1 MDMKKAK
8 LMVMMLLCSVMAA
21 AFAGNENETEMGTD
35 KTNSTI
41 PAWEFIYSV
50 AQPTEQQLDQIS
62 GNAEFSKQTS
72 FLFDQLKG
80 LCVKRIPVVPGDPTT
95 RIVIKKGDLFNAA
108 KRVSKGLEEDV
119 NDHKMSEAEA
129 TEKMNQ
135 VLNVAISAFYSEDS
149 KSFEKALRNNKKD
162 YNQLVALFSKVAL
175 K

>member
-8 LMVMMLLCSVMAA
+8 LMMLMLLCSVMAV
-21 AFAGNENETEMGTD
+21 FAGNENEMGTD
-35 KTNSTI
+35 KTNSTV

-62 GNAEFSKQTS
+62 ENAEFSKQTS
-72 FLFDQLKG
+72 FLFNQLKG

-95 RIVIKKGDLFNAA
+95 RIVIKKGELFNAV
-108 KRVSKGLEEDV
+108 KRVSKGLEEEV
-119 NDHKMSEAEA
+119 KDHNMSETEA
-129 TEKMNQ
+129 TGKMNQ

>member
-1 MDMKKAK
+1 
-8 LMVMMLLCSVMAA
+8 
-21 AFAGNENETEMGTD
+21 MGTD
-35 KTNSTI
+35 KTNSTV

-119 NDHKMSEAEA
+119 KDHKMSETEA

-149 KSFEKALRNNKKD
+149 KSFEKALKTTRKTISSFVPCF
-162 YNQLVALFSKVAL
+162 LRWS
-175 K
+175 

>member
-8 LMVMMLLCSVMAA
+8 LMMLMLLCSVMAV
-21 AFAGNENETEMGTD
+21 FAGNENEMGTD
-35 KTNSTI
+35 KTNSTV

-50 AQPTEQQLDQIS
+50 AQPTEQQLDQIA
-62 GNAEFSKQTS
+62 GNVEFSKQTS

-119 NDHKMSEAEA
+119 RIIKCQKQRQPE
-129 TEKMNQ
+129 
-135 VLNVAISAFYSEDS
+135 
-149 KSFEKALRNNKKD
+149 R
-162 YNQLVALFSKVAL
+162 
-175 K
+175 

>member
-8 LMVMMLLCSVMAA
+8 LMMLMLLCSVMAV
-21 AFAGNENETEMGTD
+21 FAGNENEMGTD
-35 KTNSTI
+35 KTNSTV

-62 GNAEFSKQTS
+62 ENAEFSKQTS
-72 FLFDQLKG
+72 FLFNQLKG

-95 RIVIKKGDLFNAA
+95 RIVIKKGELFNAV
-108 KRVSKGLEEDV
+108 KRVSKGLEEEV
-119 NDHKMSEAEA
+119 KDHKMSETEA
-129 TEKMNQ
+129 TGKMNQ

>member
-8 LMVMMLLCSVMAA
+8 LMMLMLLCSVMAV
-21 AFAGNENETEMGTD
+21 FAGNENEMGTD
-35 KTNSTI
+35 KTNSTV

-50 AQPTEQQLDQIS
+50 AQPTEQQLDQIA
-62 GNAEFSKQTS
+62 GNVEFSKQTS

-119 NDHKMSEAEA
+119 KDHQMSETEA
-129 TEKMNQ
+129 TGKMNQ

-149 KSFEKALRNNKKD
+149 KSFEKALKNSKKD
-162 YNQLVALFSKVAL
+162 YKQLCALFSKVVL

>member
-1 MDMKKAK
+1 MKKVR
-8 LMVMMLLCSVMAA
+8 LMLLMLLCSVMAA
-21 AFAGNENETEMGTD
+21 FAGNENEMGTD
-35 KTNSTI
+35 KTNSTV

-162 YNQLVALFSKVAL
+162 YQQLCALFSKVAL

>member
-8 LMVMMLLCSVMAA
+8 LMMLMLLCSVMAV
-21 AFAGNENETEMGTD
+21 FAGNENEMGTD
-35 KTNSTI
+35 KTNSTV

-62 GNAEFSKQTS
+62 ENAEFSKQTS
-72 FLFDQLKG
+72 FLFNQLKG

-95 RIVIKKGDLFNAA
+95 RIVIKKGELFNAV
-108 KRVSKGLEEDV
+108 KRVSKGLEEEV
-119 NDHKMSEAEA
+119 KDHKMSETEA
-129 TEKMNQ
+129 TGKMNQ

-162 YNQLVALFSKVAL
+162 YNQLVALFSKVVL

>member
-8 LMVMMLLCSVMAA
+8 LMVMMLLCSVMA

-62 GNAEFSKQTS
+62 ENAEFSKQTS
-72 FLFDQLKG
+72 FLFNQLKG

-95 RIVIKKGDLFNAA
+95 RIVIKKGELFNAVKKYQRGW
-108 KRVSKGLEEDV
+108 KR
-119 NDHKMSEAEA
+119 M
-129 TEKMNQ
+129 
-135 VLNVAISAFYSEDS
+135 
-149 KSFEKALRNNKKD
+149 
-162 YNQLVALFSKVAL
+162 
-175 K
+175 

>member
-8 LMVMMLLCSVMAA
+8 LMMLMLLCSVMAV
-21 AFAGNENETEMGTD
+21 FAGNENEMGTD
-35 KTNSTI
+35 KTNSTV

-50 AQPTEQQLDQIS
+50 AQPTEQQLDQIA
-62 GNAEFSKQTS
+62 GNVEFSKQTS

-162 YNQLVALFSKVAL
+162 YQQLCALFSKVAL

>member
-8 LMVMMLLCSVMAA
+8 LMVMMLLCSVMA

-62 GNAEFSKQTS
+62 ENAEFSKQ
-72 FLFDQLKG
+72 KG

-95 RIVIKKGDLFNAA
+95 RIVIKKGELFNAV
-108 KRVSKGLEEDV
+108 KRVSKGLEEEV
-119 NDHKMSEAEA
+119 KDHKMSETEA
-129 TEKMNQ
+129 TGKMNQ

>member
-1 MDMKKAK
+1 MKKVR
-8 LMVMMLLCSVMAA
+8 LMLLMLLCSVMAA
-21 AFAGNENETEMGTD
+21 FAGNENEMGTD
-35 KTNSTI
+35 KTNSTV

-50 AQPTEQQLDQIS
+50 AQPTEQQLDQIA
-62 GNAEFSKQTS
+62 GNVEFSKQTS

-119 NDHKMSEAEA
+119 KDHQMSETEA
-129 TEKMNQ
+129 TGKMNQ

-149 KSFEKALRNNKKD
+149 KSFEKALRNSKKD
-162 YNQLVALFSKVAL
+162 YKQLCALFSKVVL

>member
-8 LMVMMLLCSVMAA
+8 LMLLMLLCSVMAA
-21 AFAGNENETEMGTD
+21 FAGNENEMGTD
-35 KTNSTI
+35 KTNSTV

-50 AQPTEQQLDQIS
+50 AQPTELQLDQIS

-119 NDHKMSEAEA
+119 KDHKMSETEA

-135 VLNVAISAFYSEDS
+135 VLNVAISAFYSENS

-162 YNQLVALFSKVAL
+162 YKQLCDLFSKVAL

>member
-8 LMVMMLLCSVMAA
+8 LMMLMLLCSVMAV
-21 AFAGNENETEMGTD
+21 FAGNENEMGTD
-35 KTNSTI
+35 KTNSTV

-50 AQPTEQQLDQIS
+50 VQPTEQQLDQIA
-62 GNAEFSKQTS
+62 GNVEFSKQTS

-119 NDHKMSEAEA
+119 KDHQMSETEA
-129 TEKMNQ
+129 TGKMNQ

-149 KSFEKALRNNKKD
+149 KSFEKALRNSKKD
-162 YNQLVALFSKVAL
+162 YKQLCALFSKVVL

>member
-21 AFAGNENETEMGTD
+21 FAGNENEMGTD
-35 KTNSTI
+35 KTNSTV

-62 GNAEFSKQTS
+62 ENVEFSKQTS
-72 FLFDQLKG
+72 FLFNQLKG

-95 RIVIKKGDLFNAA
+95 RIVIKKGELFNAA
-108 KRVSKGLEEDV
+108 KKVSKGLEEDV
-119 NDHKMSEAEA
+119 KDHKMSETEA
-129 TEKMNQ
+129 TGKMNQ

-162 YNQLVALFSKVAL
+162 YNQLVALFSKVVL

>member
-8 LMVMMLLCSVMAA
+8 LMMLMLLCSVMAV
-21 AFAGNENETEMGTD
+21 FAGNENEMGTD
-35 KTNSTI
+35 KTNSTV

-50 AQPTEQQLDQIS
+50 AQPTEQQLDQIA
-62 GNAEFSKQTS
+62 GNVEFSKQTS

-119 NDHKMSEAEA
+119 KDHQMSETEA
-129 TEKMNQ
+129 TGKMNQ

-149 KSFEKALRNNKKD
+149 KSFEKALRDSKKD
-162 YNQLVALFSKVAL
+162 YKQLCALFSKVVL

>member
-8 LMVMMLLCSVMAA
+8 LMMLMLLCSVMAV
-21 AFAGNENETEMGTD
+21 FAGNENEMGTD
-35 KTNSTI
+35 KTNSTV

-50 AQPTEQQLDQIS
+50 AQPTEQQLDQIA
-62 GNAEFSKQTS
+62 GNVEFSKQTS

-119 NDHKMSEAEA
+119 KDHQMSETEA
-129 TEKMNQ
+129 TGKMNQ
-135 VLNVAISAFYSEDS
+135 ELNVAISAFYSEDS
-149 KSFEKALRNNKKD
+149 KSFEKALRNSKKD
-162 YNQLVALFSKVAL
+162 YKQLCALFSKVVL

>member
-8 LMVMMLLCSVMAA
+8 LMMLMLLCSVMAV
-21 AFAGNENETEMGTD
+21 FAGNENEMGTD
-35 KTNSTI
+35 KTNSTV

-50 AQPTEQQLDQIS
+50 AQPTEQQLDQIA
-62 GNAEFSKQTS
+62 GNVEFSKQTS

-119 NDHKMSEAEA
+119 KDHKMSETEA

-149 KSFEKALRNNKKD
+149 KSFEKALKNNKKD
-162 YNQLVALFSKVAL
+162 YKQLCALFSKVEL

>member
-1 MDMKKAK
+1 MKKVR
-8 LMVMMLLCSVMAA
+8 LMLLMLLCSVMAV
-21 AFAGNENETEMGTD
+21 FAGNENEMGTD
-35 KTNSTI
+35 KTNSTV

-162 YNQLVALFSKVAL
+162 YQQLCALFSKVAL

>member
-8 LMVMMLLCSVMAA
+8 LMMLMLLCSVMAV
-21 AFAGNENETEMGTD
+21 FAGNENEMGTD
-35 KTNSTI
+35 NTNSTV

-50 AQPTEQQLDQIS
+50 AQPTEQQLDQIA
-62 GNAEFSKQTS
+62 GNVEFSKQTS

-119 NDHKMSEAEA
+119 KDHQMSETEA
-129 TEKMNQ
+129 TGKMNQ

-149 KSFEKALRNNKKD
+149 KSFEKALRNSKKD
-162 YNQLVALFSKVAL
+162 YKQLCALFSKVVL

>member
-21 AFAGNENETEMGTD
+21 FAGNENEKEMGTD

-50 AQPTEQQLDQIS
+50 AQPTEQQIDQIS
-62 GNAEFSKQTS
+62 ENAEFSKQTS
-72 FLFDQLKG
+72 FLFNQLKG
-80 LCVKRIPVVPGDPTT
+80 LCVMRNPLVPGDPTT
-95 RIVIKKGDLFNAA
+95 RIVIKKGELFNAV
-108 KRVSKGLEEDV
+108 KRVSKGLEEEV
-119 NDHKMSEAEA
+119 KDHKMSETEA
-129 TEKMNQ
+129 TGKMNQ

>member
-8 LMVMMLLCSVMAA
+8 LMMLMLLCSVMAV
-21 AFAGNENETEMGTD
+21 FAGNENEMGTD
-35 KTNSTI
+35 KTNSTV

-50 AQPTEQQLDQIS
+50 AQPTEQQLDQIA
-62 GNAEFSKQTS
+62 GNVEFSKQTS

-119 NDHKMSEAEA
+119 KDLQMSETEA
-129 TEKMNQ
+129 TGKMNQ

-149 KSFEKALRNNKKD
+149 KSFEKALRNSKKD
-162 YNQLVALFSKVAL
+162 YKQLCALFSKVVL

>member
-21 AFAGNENETEMGTD
+21 FAGNENEMGTD
-35 KTNSTI
+35 KTNSTV

-62 GNAEFSKQTS
+62 GNVEFSKQTS
-72 FLFDQLKG
+72 FLFDQLKE

-162 YNQLVALFSKVAL
+162 YQQLCALFSKVAL

>member
-8 LMVMMLLCSVMAA
+8 LMMLMLLCSVMAV
-21 AFAGNENETEMGTD
+21 FAGNENEMGTD
-35 KTNSTI
+35 KTNSTV

-50 AQPTEQQLDQIS
+50 AQPTEQQLDQIA
-62 GNAEFSKQTS
+62 GNVEFSKQTT

-119 NDHKMSEAEA
+119 KDHQMSETEA
-129 TEKMNQ
+129 TGKMNQ

-149 KSFEKALRNNKKD
+149 KSFEKALRNSKKD
-162 YNQLVALFSKVAL
+162 YKQLCALFSKVVL